1 MCNMHDRSLPEI
13 AVVSK
18 LASEPQRRPDRGD
31 DCRYIQVLQTVG
43 LILADRTTI

>member
-1 MCNMHDRSLPEI
+1 MRHMHDRSLSEN
-13 AVVSK
+13 AVISK
-18 LASEPQRRPDRGD
+18 PASEPQRRPDRGD